1 MKYMKLKRMFIIAE
15 VLIIMLSSLFAL
27 YIPLMMGNFY
37 LFIFMVDEGINVLA
51 GLGLL
56 MIIALGLMFVCLFVV
71 SKIMWFFVDLYGW
84 QKKFQEL
91 KKDEDDFGD
100 VIE

>member
-1 MKYMKLKRMFIIAE
+1 
-15 VLIIMLSSLFAL
+15 
-27 YIPLMMGNFY
+27 
-37 LFIFMVDEGINVLA
+37 
-51 GLGLL
+51 
-56 MIIALGLMFVCLFVV
+56 
-71 SKIMWFFVDLYGW
+71 MWFFVDLYGW